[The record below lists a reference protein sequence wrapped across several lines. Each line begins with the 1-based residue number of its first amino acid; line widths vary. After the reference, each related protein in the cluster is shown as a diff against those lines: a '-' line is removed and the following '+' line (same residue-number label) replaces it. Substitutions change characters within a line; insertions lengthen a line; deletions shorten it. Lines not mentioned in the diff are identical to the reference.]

1 MRLRNVFHAFA
12 LWLLVQSAAAAHPP
26 HLDGARGLGE
36 GGRVVWGLDLVGS
49 GDYVTW
55 SPQPTAPP
63 PVAPLVPAAPLD
75 LETSELADV
84 GSYMD
89 VYRILREENSCS
101 RFFGGP
107 VRSVH
112 AFNNFARKL
121 RLKYLDQRGVAIRM
135 SGGFVIYHDHRT
147 GARFR
152 LFEES
157 VINTTGPF
165 FTSAPGPRLSR
176 MLVGRFPVP
185 GKAARALTLLHEL
198 GHLVR
203 SPEGGWLLP
212 NDGGDQ
218 RLSERNTREVE
229 GRCLE
234 QLMALRD

>member
-1 MRLRNVFHAFA
+1 MRLRKVFHAFA
-12 LWLLVQSAAAAHPP
+12 LWALVQGAAASAHPP
-26 HLDGARGLGE
+26 LPDEAGGMREDGRAA
-36 GGRVVWGLDLVGS
+36 WGLDLVAT

-55 SPQPTAPP
+55 EPPAPP
-63 PVAPLVPAAPLD
+63 APLAPAGPLD
-75 LETSELADV
+75 LESLELADEV
-84 GSYMD
+84 SYMD
-89 VYRILREENSCS
+89 VYRILKEENSCS

-112 AFNNFARKL
+112 TFNNFARTL

-135 SGGFVIYHDHRT
+135 SGGFVVYHDQRT

-152 LFEES
+152 LFQES
-157 VINTTGPF
+157 FINTTGPF
-165 FTSAPGPRLSR
+165 FTNAAHGARPSR
-176 MLVGRFPVP
+176 MMVGRFPVP

-203 SPEGGWLLP
+203 GPGGDWLLP